1 MHLEY
6 TRNTL
11 NLKRSKPLNMPDRIC
26 NDGDSAPGR
35 HGGTLPAVERATIAI
50 SFVDAALQGV
60 RARGLDTGPLLEA
73 VGIAPNLLLTPQ
85 ARVPAAR
92 YAALWRL
99 IARTL
104 DDEFFGRD
112 SRRMK
117 SGSFALLCR
126 GAVHCRTLRPAL
138 ERMLRY
144 FDVFLDDLTLTL
156 SEHGRHARLTIIEKR
171 RDGRNPTFAH
181 EALLVMLHG
190 TACWLV
196 NRRIPILQAGFS
208 YPEPAHSAEYR
219 TMFSTRL
226 SYEQPT
232 TAIEFDA
239 SYLDLRVVQSE
250 STAKEFLRLAPE
262 NIIVKYKN
270 ARSLTARIR
279 RRLRQLAPADWPDEA
294 ALADE
299 LHTSAASVRRKLNA
313 EGQSYQ
319 RIKDD
324 LRRDMAI
331 TYLSAARRS
340 VMDIA
345 HELGFAEP
353 SAFHRA
359 FKRWTGSSPAAYR
372 KTGHSRAGASAEPTV
387 K

>member
-1 MHLEY
+1 
-6 TRNTL
+6 
-11 NLKRSKPLNMPDRIC
+11 MPDRI
-26 NDGDSAPGR
+26 NNAGDSVLARQGS
-35 HGGTLPAVERATIAI
+35 TLPGAERATIAI

-60 RARGLDTGPLLEA
+60 RARGLDTSKILEA
-73 VGIAPNLLLTPQ
+73 VGIAPSLLQTPQ

-104 DDEFFGRD
+104 DDEFFGQD

-126 GAVHCRTLRPAL
+126 GAVHCRTLRSAF
-138 ERMLRY
+138 ERLLRY
-144 FDVFLDDLTLTL
+144 FHVYLDDLTFTL
-156 SEHGRHARLTIIEKR
+156 SEDGRQARLTINER
-171 RDGRNPTFAH
+171 NPDGRNPTFAH

-196 NRRIPILQAGFS
+196 NRRIPILQAAFS
-208 YPEPAHSAEYR
+208 YAEPQHSAEYR

-226 SYEQPT
+226 SYEQPA

-250 STAKEFLRLAPE
+250 LTAKEFLRLAPE

-279 RRLRQLAPADWPDEA
+279 RRLRQIAPADWPGEA
-294 ALADE
+294 ALANE

-313 EGQSYQ
+313 EGRSYQ
-319 RIKDD
+319 HIKDD

-331 TYLSAARRS
+331 TYLSTARRS

-345 HELGFAEP
+345 HELGFADR

-372 KTGHSRAGASAEPTV
+372 KTDHSLAGIRAAANV
-387 K
+387 R